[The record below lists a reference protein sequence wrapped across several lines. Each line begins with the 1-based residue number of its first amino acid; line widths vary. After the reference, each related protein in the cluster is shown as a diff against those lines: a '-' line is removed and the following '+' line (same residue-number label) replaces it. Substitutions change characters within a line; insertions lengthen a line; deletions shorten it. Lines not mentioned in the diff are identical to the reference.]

1 MKPIVGE
8 ISYKD
13 MTPEDIARFRE
24 EAEEMRAE
32 AVRNMVRGAYLSVA
46 HAVAR
51 AAHGFRNVVT
61 NPGVHPTP
69 KAH

>member
-1 MKPIVGE
+1 MKPIIGE

-32 AVRNMVRGAYLSVA
+32 AIREMVKGVYRSFA
-46 HAVAR
+46 HAVVR
-51 AAHGFRNVVT
+51 AAHGFRSFVA
-61 NPGVHPTP
+61 NPGVHPAP